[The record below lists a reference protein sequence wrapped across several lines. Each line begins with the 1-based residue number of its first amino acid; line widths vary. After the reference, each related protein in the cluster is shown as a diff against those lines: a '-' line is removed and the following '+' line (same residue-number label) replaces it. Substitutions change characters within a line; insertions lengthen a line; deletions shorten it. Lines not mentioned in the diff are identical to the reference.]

1 MTDIAPEKRREGRPS
16 KYDPAYCDA
25 IVEHMRDGASIL
37 SFAAEIGVGRS
48 TIQEWEKEHPA
59 FSVAVTRGKAV
70 CAAWWEK
77 QGRKLAQDGG
87 GNGQSTMVIFGL
99 KNMGRDEW
107 SESIKH
113 VGGDPASGD
122 QPVRVAVDVSGMS
135 AATLAELAGLRV
147 EGE

>member
-1 MTDIAPEKRREGRPS
+1 MTDTPAPIGRPS
-16 KYDPAYCDA
+16 KYDPTYCDA

-59 FSVAVTRGKAV
+59 FSVAVTRAKAV

-122 QPVRVAVDVSGMS
+122 KPIQAQVSVNGLS
-135 AATLAELAGLRV
+135 EAALAALASVTL

>member
-1 MTDIAPEKRREGRPS
+1 MTDAPAPIGRPS
-16 KYDPAYCDA
+16 KYDPAYCDS

-59 FSVAVTRGKAV
+59 FSVAVTRAKAV

-122 QPVRVAVDVSGMS
+122 KPIQAQVSVNGLSEAALAALADVK
-135 AATLAELAGLRV
+135 LD
-147 EGE
+147 GE